1 MKVKVYRYVL
11 LDSEG
16 NEVMG
21 TEVDDE
27 PNPRADGEFWDRFMQ
42 GDCAMMFQYE
52 YYEEVDD
59 EL

>member
-21 TEVDDE
+21 AELYE

-42 GDCAMMFQYE
+42 GDCVMMFQYK
-52 YYEEVDD
+52 YYEEI
-59 EL
+59 ENE